1 MNDINVTKSRLFK
14 LRTSFSDINFKQ
26 VNHIQEL
33 QKSSQLL
40 CKNYQK
46 KGYVASG
53 YDFLYLPQYLIRS
66 NFLFVAKKN
75 EDIVGTIGIVCD
87 EKLPVYTSFSAEIET
102 LQLKKGK
109 CVEIGSLAICPEYQ
123 NQNLFYDLY
132 VSAVFYAIFKLR
144 AQHIFI
150 QIDSKKTSFY
160 ERLFFQKVGESK
172 MLSEYNGSI
181 SSLLYMDV
189 AHAWKLM
196 RLYCDGHCNVQV
208 IRNMLKLLDVY
219 ERYKFLSACPLHDA
233 SSLWSEQEMK
243 AYKNLC
249 GYPSISNLETV
260 TVRN

>member
-1 MNDINVTKSRLFK
+1 MNNINTATNRLFK
-14 LRTSFSDINFKQ
+14 LRTNFSDINFKQ
-26 VNHIQEL
+26 VNHIEEL

-40 CKNYQK
+40 CRNYQK

-53 YDFLYLPQYLIRS
+53 YKFLYLPQYLTQS
-66 NFLFVAKKN
+66 NFLFVAKKD

-87 EKLPVYTSFSAEIET
+87 EKLPVYRSFSTEIET
-102 LQLKKGK
+102 LQPKHGQ

-123 NQNLFYDLY
+123 HQNLFYDLY

-160 ERLFFQKVGESK
+160 ERLFFKKVGESK

-189 AHAWKLM
+189 AHAWQLM
-196 RLYCDGHCNVQV
+196 RLYCDGHCNTQV
-208 IRNMLKLLDVY
+208 IRNILKLLDVY
-219 ERYKFLSACPLHDA
+219 ERYKFLNACPLRDV
-233 SSLWSEQEMK
+233 SSLWSEQEIQE
-243 AYKNLC
+243 YKNRC
-249 GYPSISNLETV
+249 GLPLV
-260 TVRN
+260 